1 MGIEEPDR
9 LLRVRLVVIPDGLPL
24 RSRAARAGGG
34 IIRPAGVAVGDAV
47 VCSRRFTIASA
58 GFHDQG
64 CGVRLDCIVEL
75 NAVGTRGKAAER
87 AQIDRRGNAV
97 NVQIRDLVL
106 AALLLKINVSA
117 LTAQRPQALRWVRP
131 SARRFPRAARP
142 RNRTLR
148 AAQSRHVRWHM

>member
-1 MGIEEPDR
+1 MR
-9 LLRVRLVVIPDGLPL
+9 QAAL
-24 RSRAARAGGG
+24 SRRT
-34 IIRPAGVAVGDAV
+34 AVGDAV

-97 NVQIRDLVL
+97 NVQIDSR
-106 AALLLKINVSA
+106 NV
-117 LTAQRPQALRWVRP
+117 
-131 SARRFPRAARP
+131 
-142 RNRTLR
+142 N
-148 AAQSRHVRWHM
+148 